1 MGWRIA
7 SARRNLMSASL
18 RLSARPR
25 SSQAS
30 THLAKFV
37 TIHVT
42 VAAVAFALW
51 RAGVFGIFPR
61 LSPTELIL
69 VGLLGAYAIR
79 GFVAMLQQRWED
91 VRHIANSLP
100 MYGLCFTV
108 LGILLTMAS
117 VKDLSAESVTNL
129 LLPLICALTPNMVG
143 VALMVWMREL
153 AWWMGHEE
161 I

>member
-1 MGWRIA
+1 
-7 SARRNLMSASL
+7 MSAAP
-18 RLSARPR
+18 RLSARPG
-25 SSQAS
+25 SAQAS
-30 THLAKFV
+30 IHVAKFI
-37 TIHVT
+37 TLHVT
-42 VAAVAFALW
+42 VAAMAFALW
-51 RAGVFGIFPR
+51 RAGVFAIFPR

-69 VGLLGAYAIR
+69 VGLLGAYALR
-79 GFVAMLQQRWED
+79 GFIAMLQQRWED

-117 VKDLSAESVTNL
+117 VRDFSPDSVTNL
-129 LLPLICALTPNMVG
+129 LLPLICALSPNMVG
-143 VALMVWMREL
+143 VALMIWMREL

>member
-1 MGWRIA
+1 M
-7 SARRNLMSASL
+7 MSGAL
-18 RLSARPR
+18 RFSARPR
-25 SSQAS
+25 TSQAS
-30 THLAKFV
+30 LHLAKFV

-61 LSPTELIL
+61 LNSTELIL
-69 VGLLGAYAIR
+69 VGLLAAYAIR
-79 GFVAMLQQRWED
+79 GFIAMLQQRWQD

-117 VKDLSAESVTNL
+117 VKDYSTESATNL
-129 LLPLICALTPNMVG
+129 LLPLICALTPNMIGVG
-143 VALMVWMREL
+143 LMIWMREL

>member
-1 MGWRIA
+1 
-7 SARRNLMSASL
+7 MSGVV
-18 RLSARPR
+18 RLSAVPR
-25 SSQAS
+25 SKQDPS
-30 THLAKFV
+30 HLAKFV

-51 RAGVFGIFPR
+51 RAGMFEIFPR
-61 LSPTELIL
+61 LSTTELIL
-69 VGLLGAYAIR
+69 VGLLGAYATR
-79 GFVAMLQQRWED
+79 GFLALLQQRWED

-117 VKDLSAESVTNL
+117 VKDFSAEAVTKL

>member
-1 MGWRIA
+1 
-7 SARRNLMSASL
+7 MSGAL
-18 RLSARPR
+18 RFSARPR
-25 SSQAS
+25 GTQAS
-30 THLAKFV
+30 IHLAKFV

-51 RAGVFGIFPR
+51 RAGVFAIFPR
-61 LSPTELIL
+61 LSSTELIL
-69 VGLLGAYAIR
+69 IGLLGAYAIR
-79 GFVAMLQQRWED
+79 GFIALLQQRWDD

-117 VKDLSAESVTNL
+117 VKDFSTEAVTNL
-129 LLPLICALTPNMVG
+129 LLPLICALAPNMVG

-153 AWWMGHEE
+153 AWWLGHEE

>member
-1 MGWRIA
+1 
-7 SARRNLMSASL
+7 MSGTL
-18 RLSARPR
+18 RFTARPR
-25 SSQAS
+25 SSQS
-30 THLAKFV
+30 SIHLAKFV

-42 VAAVAFALW
+42 VAALAFALW
-51 RAGVFGIFPR
+51 RAGVFEVFPR
-61 LSPTELIL
+61 LSSTELIL

-79 GFVAMLQQRWED
+79 GFIAILLLHWED

-117 VKDLSAESVTNL
+117 VKDFSPNSAMNL

-143 VALMVWMREL
+143 VALMIWMREL
-153 AWWMGHEE
+153 AWWIGHEE

>member
-1 MGWRIA
+1 
-7 SARRNLMSASL
+7 MSAAL
-18 RLSARPR
+18 RLSARP
-25 SSQAS
+25 STSQAS
-30 THLAKFV
+30 IHMAKFV

-42 VAAVAFALW
+42 VAAVTFALW
-51 RAGVFGIFPR
+51 RGGVFGIFPR

-69 VGLLGAYAIR
+69 VGLLGTYAIR
-79 GFVAMLQQRWED
+79 GFIAMAQRRWED

-117 VKDLSAESVTNL
+117 VRDFSAESVTSL

-153 AWWMGHEE
+153 SWWLGHEE

>member
-1 MGWRIA
+1 
-7 SARRNLMSASL
+7 MSGAL
-18 RLSARPR
+18 RLSARPGTG
-25 SSQAS
+25 QAS
-30 THLAKFV
+30 IYLAKFV

-69 VGLLGAYAIR
+69 VGLLGAYATR
-79 GFVAMLQQRWED
+79 GFIAMLQQRWED
-91 VRHIANSLP
+91 VRNIANSLP

-117 VKDLSAESVTNL
+117 VKDFSAEAVTNL

-143 VALMVWMREL
+143 VALMIWMREL
-153 AWWMGHEE
+153 AWWLGHEE

>member
-1 MGWRIA
+1 
-7 SARRNLMSASL
+7 MSGTL
-18 RLSARPR
+18 RFTARPR
-25 SSQAS
+25 PGQAS
-30 THLAKFV
+30 IYLARFV
-37 TIHVT
+37 TIHAT

-51 RAGVFGIFPR
+51 RAGVFESFPR
-61 LSPTELIL
+61 LNATELVL

-79 GFVAMLQQRWED
+79 GFIAMLQQHWED
-91 VRHIANSLP
+91 VTHIANSLP

-117 VKDLSAESVTNL
+117 VKDFSAEAVTKL

-153 AWWMGHEE
+153 TWWMGHEE

>member
-1 MGWRIA
+1 
-7 SARRNLMSASL
+7 MSGVV
-18 RLSARPR
+18 RLSAVPR
-25 SSQAS
+25 SKQDPS
-30 THLAKFV
+30 HLAKFV

-51 RAGVFGIFPR
+51 RAGMFEIFPR
-61 LSPTELIL
+61 LSTTELIL
-69 VGLLGAYAIR
+69 VGLLGAYATR
-79 GFVAMLQQRWED
+79 GFLALLQQRWED

-117 VKDLSAESVTNL
+117 VKDFSAEAVTKL

-153 AWWMGHEE
+153 AW
-161 I
+161 

>member
-1 MGWRIA
+1 
-7 SARRNLMSASL
+7 MSGAL
-18 RLSARPR
+18 RFSARPR
-25 SSQAS
+25 STQAS
-30 THLAKFV
+30 IHLAKFV

-51 RAGVFGIFPR
+51 RAGVFAIFPR
-61 LSPTELIL
+61 FSSTELIL
-69 VGLLGAYAIR
+69 IGLLGAYAVR
-79 GFVAMLQQRWED
+79 GFIALLQQRWDD

-117 VKDLSAESVTNL
+117 VKDFSTEAVTNL
-129 LLPLICALTPNMVG
+129 LLPLICALAPNMVG

-153 AWWMGHEE
+153 AWWLAHEE

>member
-1 MGWRIA
+1 
-7 SARRNLMSASL
+7 MSGALSF
-18 RLSARPR
+18 SARPR

-30 THLAKFV
+30 IHAAKFV
-37 TIHVT
+37 TIHMIL
-42 VAAVAFALW
+42 AAVAFALW
-51 RAGVFGIFPR
+51 RAGVFDIFPR
-61 LSPTELIL
+61 LNTTETILI
-69 VGLLGAYAIR
+69 GFLGAYAIR
-79 GFVAMLQQRWED
+79 GFIALLRQRWDD

-100 MYGLCFTV
+100 MYGLCLTV

-117 VKDLSAESVTNL
+117 VKDFSPESAAQL
-129 LLPLICALTPNMVG
+129 LLPLICALTPNMAG